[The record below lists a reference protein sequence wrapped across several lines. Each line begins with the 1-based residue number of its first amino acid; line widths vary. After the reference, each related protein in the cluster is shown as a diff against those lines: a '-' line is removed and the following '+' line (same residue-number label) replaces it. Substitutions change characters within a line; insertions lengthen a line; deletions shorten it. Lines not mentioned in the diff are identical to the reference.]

1 MKIREGMFQSYE
13 FSCIALEHAFLFC
26 VIVCLNE

>member
-13 FSCIALEHAFLFC
+13 FSCIALEHAFSGFQSDSQF
-26 VIVCLNE
+26 